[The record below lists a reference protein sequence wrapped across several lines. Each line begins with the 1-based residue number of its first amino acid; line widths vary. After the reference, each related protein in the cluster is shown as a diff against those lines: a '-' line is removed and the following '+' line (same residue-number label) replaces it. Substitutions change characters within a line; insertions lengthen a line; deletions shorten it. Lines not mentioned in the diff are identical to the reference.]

1 MNKLSFCYLIFFLFL
16 ISCTNDKVTPP
27 KEKVE
32 QAITESKKQNKP
44 IKNHP
49 DYTDSSVFPAFLDLD
64 YVMGRF
70 DPTRRV
76 DFQKIDIAYAD
87 QEGRYMHKGAYE
99 SFKVMHA
106 AAKKDEINLTIK
118 SAARNFAYQKGI
130 WERKWTGATL
140 LEGKEN
146 AAKLY
151 ENHTERAI
159 AILKYSSMPGSSR
172 HHWGTDIDI
181 NSFNNSYFE
190 SGQGKKEFD
199 WLTANARKFGF
210 CRPYTK
216 LGTDRSSGYQEEKW
230 HWSYTP
236 VANYCTEYARQHLE
250 NIMFVGFEGSDVAKQ
265 INIKDNYILGIS
277 SSCKN

>member
-1 MNKLSFCYLIFFLFL
+1 MKKISFCYPLIILFL
-16 ISCTNDKVTPP
+16 ISCGNDKKSPTTDN
-27 KEKVE
+27 VE
-32 QAITESKKQNKP
+32 QAAPETNKQTKP
-44 IKNHP
+44 VENIK
-49 DYTDSSVFPAFLDLD
+49 DYTKATAFPAFLDLD
-64 YVMGRF
+64 FVMGKFEPKQRA
-70 DPTRRV
+70 
-76 DFQKIDIAYAD
+76 DFAKIDKAFAD
-87 QEGRYMHKGAYE
+87 QQGRYMHKGAYE
-99 SFKVMHA
+99 AFKMMHK
-106 AAKKDEINLTIK
+106 AAKEDGINLIIK
-118 SAARNFAYQKGI
+118 SAARNFEYQKGI

-146 AAKLY
+146 AAKAY

-190 SGQGKKEFD
+190 TGQGKKEFE
-199 WLTANARKFGF
+199 WLSENASKFGY

-236 VANYCTEYARQHLE
+236 VASYCTEYAEKNLTNE
-250 NIMFVGFEGSDVAKQ
+250 MFKGFQGSEVAEQ

-277 SSCKN
+277 SSCKK